1 MRGVDLHCLLL
12 TQDPAPF
19 AELLSP
25 AERAR
30 AARFRYESGRSH
42 YTVCR
47 GTLRKRLSEHLSIPP
62 AQIEFSYNRYGK
74 PETAGVH
81 FNVSHSGDYAL
92 IAISRTRVVGVDI
105 ERISRAHLSDRIPE
119 RFFSPS
125 EVRALRS
132 LPAPDQLRA
141 FFTCWTRKEAYV
153 KARGLGLSLALDSFD
168 VSLDDPARFLRGV
181 EGWEIESLSAPPGYA
196 AALVAESPTRCSR

>member
-1 MRGVDLHCLLL
+1 MRGVDLHCLPL

-19 AELLSP
+19 AGFLSTE
-25 AERAR
+25 ERAR
-30 AARFRYESGRSH
+30 AAGFHFARDCSRYI
-42 YTVCR
+42 VAR
-47 GTLRKRLSEHLSIPP
+47 GSLRQLLSEVLEIPP
-62 AQIEFSYNRYGK
+62 ARIEFTYNPQGK
-74 PETAGVH
+74 PETEGAH

-92 IAISRTRVVGVDI
+92 IAISKTRIVGVDI
-105 ERISRAHLSDRIPE
+105 ERMNRAMANDRIPE

-132 LPAPDQLRA
+132 LPEPHQLRG

-181 EGWEIESLSAPPGYA
+181 EGWEIESISVPPGYA
-196 AALVAESPTRCSR
+196 GALVASAALVDH